1 MLEFILGILVGIILT
16 VCTIALAFYNY
27 LKECKL

>member
-1 MLEFILGILVGIILT
+1 MEFILGILAGIILT
-16 VCTIALAFYNY
+16 VCIIALAFYNY